1 MMKTSL
7 SLSFSWGLGVILF
20 FLSVNFCFAT
30 ESAVRSKPIKGS
42 SLIVINEDEW
52 EQLNTG
58 EWMVEFHAP
67 WCPACR
73 QLQPEWKTFSS
84 WASDLG

>member
-1 MMKTSL
+1 MKISA
-7 SLSFSWGLGVILF
+7 SVRFPWGLGVVLLLF
-20 FLSVNFCFAT
+20 CLDVCFGAEASVG
-30 ESAVRSKPIKGS
+30 SKPTKGS

-52 EQLNTG
+52 EQLNSG